1 MQGIY
6 LYRPWDRTSHPA
18 AAATR
23 APHYLATWLAT
34 FPASQPSDDCDFED
48 WAENA
53 VLLHEARKRDL
64 PVEIMP
70 EAQAVR
76 IVTSGWLFPA
86 SDPQAPTGAVLGYWA
101 QSDLLFGLPTRLS
114 LAGQTIAAVDAAS
127 DYVSS
132 PVFQRHCG
140 RRVLNAPAVEEE
152 LEETLAEL
160 LGDRPHAD
168 IFVKTLRK
176 KRSGMMRIEA
186 GRPLWPQFYDH
197 PRWETTAWEIE
208 RFRGNRHF
216 LLMQDVMRCS
226 HEYRFFVV
234 GGELV
239 TGAGC
244 IEAFTPLDNLETFD
258 PQMET
263 IRNRSEVSSHPDVRD
278 RHLDL
283 ARRYVAE
290 FSAEHGD
297 DLDYCLDVCLN
308 EAGES
313 VVIEM
318 NPPINCGR
326 YASDVGAWMD
336 AVVARTETLA
346 KDRR

>member
-1 MQGIY
+1 MHGIY
-6 LYRPWDRTSHPA
+6 LYRPWDRSEHPA
-18 AAATR
+18 AAVTR
-23 APHYLATWLAT
+23 APHYLASWLEA
-34 FPASQPSDDCDFED
+34 FPASQPSEDCDFED

-53 VLLHEARKRDL
+53 VLLHEARLRHL
-64 PVEIMP
+64 PLQIMP
-70 EAQAVR
+70 PSKAVKV
-76 IVTSGWLFPA
+76 ITSGWIFPA
-86 SDPQAPTGAVLGYWA
+86 SHPQAPSGTMLGSWS
-101 QSDLLFGLPTRLS
+101 QSDLLFGLPVDLS
-114 LAGQTIAAVDAAS
+114 LAGQTASAVDAAS

-152 LEETLAEL
+152 LEETLATL

-176 KRSGMMRIEA
+176 KRSGVIRIEA

-197 PRWETTAWEIE
+197 PIWETTAWEIE
-208 RFRGNRHF
+208 RFRGNRHY
-216 LLMQDVMRCS
+216 LLMQDVMRCT

-234 GGELV
+234 GGKLV

-258 PQMET
+258 AQMEP
-263 IRNRSEVSSHPDVRD
+263 IRSRSQVSSHPGIRD
-278 RHLDL
+278 QHLEL

-290 FSAEHGD
+290 FTTEHGD

-326 YASDVGAWMD
+326 YASNVGAWMD

-346 KDRR
+346 KDRK